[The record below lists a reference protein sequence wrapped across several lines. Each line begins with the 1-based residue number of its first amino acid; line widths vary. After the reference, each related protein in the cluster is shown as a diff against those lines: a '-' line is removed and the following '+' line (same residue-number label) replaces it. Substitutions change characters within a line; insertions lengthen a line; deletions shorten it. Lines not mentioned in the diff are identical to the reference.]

1 MLFRMLTGLLLAVA
15 LVTPAQAESLKV
27 AVGQRGNWDTAVAEM
42 GQRSG
47 IMKKYGLDLDILY
60 TAGGGETQQAVLSRS
75 VNIGVAAG
83 TLGVL
88 GAFSKGAPVRIIGA
102 QATGAADYWYV
113 PAASPIKTV
122 ADIAGHSVA
131 FSTVGSSTNSIL
143 LTLKDTR
150 HMAFD
155 AIATGSPPG
164 TFTQVMSG
172 QVDVGWASPPFGVE
186 ALQQGKIRLLLRGND
201 LPPIR
206 SQTTRVLITHA
217 AELAQNKPAI
227 DRFMQAYRETLTW
240 MYTSPDSIHVYAEYA
255 GVPDAIASST
265 RDEFF
270 PKSMLDP
277 DHLSGLDAVM
287 ADGVKFK
294 FLPAILTPEQ
304 LAQATQI
311 PGAVQ

>member
-1 MLFRMLTGLLLAVA
+1 MFGQWIIAWLFVA
-15 LVTPAQAESLKV
+15 AMIAPAYAQTLKV
-27 AVGQRGNWDTAVAEM
+27 AVGQRGNWDTAVPEM

-75 VNIGVAAG
+75 VDIGVAAG

-113 PAASPIKTV
+113 PSASSIKTR
-122 ADIAGHSVA
+122 DDMAGHTVG
-131 FSTVGSSTNSIL
+131 FSTVGSSTDSIL
-143 LTLKDTR
+143 RTLQDLDHITVK
-150 HMAFD
+150 AV
-155 AIATGSPPG
+155 ATGSPPG
-164 TFTQVMSG
+164 TYTQVMSG
-172 QVDVGWASPPFGVE
+172 QIDVGWASPPFGVE
-186 ALQQGKIRLLLRGND
+186 AIQQGKIRLLFRGND

-206 SQTTRVLITHA
+206 DQTTRVLMTHA
-217 AELAQNKPAI
+217 AELAQNHAVI

-240 MYTSPDSIHVYAEYA
+240 MYTSPDAIHIFAEYA
-255 GVPDAIASST
+255 GVPEAIVKST
-265 RDEFF
+265 REEFF

-277 DHLSGLDAVM
+277 DHITGLDAIM

-294 FLPAILTPEQ
+294 FLSAPLTKEQ
-304 LAQATQI
+304 LAQAIQI
-311 PGAVQ
+311 PGVAP